1 VLDRLNA
8 VIRSNCSEIQSSAG
22 RPLIAPSKT
31 CQQVSRLEIVLNL
44 HATPTD
50 SIPQSNPLL
59 LQQPERRL
67 RILVLSSCSRS
78 LTNFRL
84 ELLKSLVRAGHAVV
98 AAGPEDDPEVKA
110 DLTRIGVEFAHTPMA
125 RASLSPV
132 RDFLTLLRLRRL
144 MNAIRP
150 HVIVPYTM
158 KPILYG
164 GIAARSV
171 GVPGRCFL
179 VTGLGHVF
187 SEANLKTLKGRAIKR
202 LSVWLYRRAF
212 VGAKAV
218 FVYNDA
224 DRSDII
230 GNSLVDDVSIIHHVD
245 GSGVDIDHYAFV
257 PTPMERPVFL
267 MVTRLLRDK
276 GVFEYVQAARRLKQ
290 HRPDGKF
297 LLVGP
302 VDPGPGAIPPQEVE
316 QWAREGIIEYLGE
329 TKDVRPFLARCNI
342 FVLPSYYRE
351 GIPRSALE
359 AMAVGRPVITT
370 DLPGCRDTVEPG
382 VNGYLVRPRSVDSLF
397 DAMAA
402 LADRL
407 DLAAEM
413 GRRSRELACN
423 RFDVRLINEILLD
436 RMGLSHRERP
446 SQNLAVPAS
455 RRPQVQ
461 TCSTGQQLSAVG
473 RSLPWRG

>member
-1 VLDRLNA
+1 M
-8 VIRSNCSEIQSSAG
+8 
-22 RPLIAPSKT
+22 
-31 CQQVSRLEIVLNL
+31 NL

-59 LQQPERRL
+59 LQQPERPL
-67 RILVLSSCSRS
+67 RILVLSSYSRS

-110 DLTRIGVEFAHTPMA
+110 DLARIGVEFAHTPMA

-132 RDFLTLLRLRRL
+132 RDMLTLLRLRRL
-144 MNAIRP
+144 MKAIRP
-150 HVIVPYTM
+150 HAIVPYTM

-164 GIAARSV
+164 GIAARSA
-171 GVPGRCFL
+171 GVPCRCFL

-187 SEANLKTLKGRAIKR
+187 SEANLKSLKGRAIKR

-212 VGAKAV
+212 AGAKAV
-218 FVYNDA
+218 FVYNEA

-230 GNSLVDDVSIIHHVD
+230 GNSLIEDISIIHHVD
-245 GSGVDIDHYAFV
+245 GSGVDVDHYAFV
-257 PTPMERPVFL
+257 PTPIERPVFL

-276 GVFEYVQAARRLKQ
+276 GVIEYVEAARRLKQ
-290 HRPDGKF
+290 RRPDAKF
-297 LLVGP
+297 LLLGP
-302 VDPGPGAIPPQEVE
+302 VDPNPAAISPQEIQ
-316 QWAREGIIEYLGE
+316 QWARDGIIDYLGE

-351 GIPRSALE
+351 GIPRSVLE

-382 VNGYLVRPRSVDSLF
+382 VNGYLVGPRSVDSLF
-397 DAMAA
+397 DAMSA
-402 LADRL
+402 LAERL

-413 GRRSRELACN
+413 GRRSRELACS
-423 RFDVRLINEILLD
+423 RFDVHLINEILLD
-436 RMGLSHRERP
+436 RMGLSNREGP

-455 RRPQVQ
+455 RQPQVQ
-461 TCSTGQQLSAVG
+461 ACSAGQPLSAMG
-473 RSLPWRG
+473 RGISWTG